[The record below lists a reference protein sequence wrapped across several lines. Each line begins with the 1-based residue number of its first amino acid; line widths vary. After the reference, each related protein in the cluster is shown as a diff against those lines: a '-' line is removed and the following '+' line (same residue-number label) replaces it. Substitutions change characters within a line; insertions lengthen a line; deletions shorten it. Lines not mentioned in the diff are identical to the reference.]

1 MTYKVLGVFIVA
13 LGVLGIALPVLP
25 TTPFLLLAL
34 WFFGRSS
41 ERLREWVLDNR
52 IFGSYIRAYRSGRGL
67 PVRMKVWTL
76 VLLWTAIGISVWR
89 VDPVWL
95 KCLLGVVAVAVTIH
109 ILCLGRRRTV
119 VLVPTLGEAAH
130 IAGATICGVGMAE
143 TAAAL
148 ARVLSRRPRLVVLA
162 GIAGA
167 YPRSGL
173 AVGDCVVVAT
183 ERVTGMPQQYHKVYE
198 CPYVALTTL
207 RKAAG
212 VTVNGVGTGEEV
224 EAGGLPVVE
233 NMEGAAF
240 FAACAAAGVAFLEV
254 RAVSNLT
261 TDRREDWQPAAA
273 AHALS
278 EALKQIFDEIEA

>member
-130 IAGATICGVGMAE
+130 IAGATISTSGRWTNRE
-143 TAAAL
+143 T
-148 ARVLSRRPRLVVLA
+148 SPPRLLA
-162 GIAGA
+162 S
-167 YPRSGL
+167 RKTRR
-173 AVGDCVVVAT
+173 AT
-183 ERVTGMPQQYHKVYE
+183 RII
-198 CPYVALTTL
+198 TT
-207 RKAAG
+207 APMDSASSSM
-212 VTVNGVGTGEEV
+212 T
-224 EAGGLPVVE
+224 
-233 NMEGAAF
+233 
-240 FAACAAAGVAFLEV
+240 
-254 RAVSNLT
+254 
-261 TDRREDWQPAAA
+261 PARMI
-273 AHALS
+273 
-278 EALKQIFDEIEA
+278 KY